1 MVDFNALAGKA
12 GKLISEHSEQI
23 ETAAE
28 KVGDVVKEKF
38 GHAEQVDMAVD
49 KLKELI
55 PDGEA
60 TDTKPA
66 GA

>member
-12 GKLISEHSEQI
+12 GELLNEHGDKVEM
-23 ETAAE
+23 AAE

-49 KLKELI
+49 KLKGLI
-55 PDGEA
+55 PDGPAAAEA
-60 TDTKPA
+60 PPA
-66 GA
+66 Q